1 MDNETREEVKTLLTK
16 ALVNLD
22 WKEDD
27 TATEYIKDAYNE
39 MIDKTGIGQINKQWK
54 IGQINKQWKMIEET
68 CLAKIKR
75 KYG

>member
-39 MIDKTGIGQINKQWK
+39 MIDKTGIG
-54 IGQINKQWKMIEET
+54 
-68 CLAKIKR
+68 
-75 KYG
+75 